1 MKKKRDKKGFLFG
14 FVGALVKFIFP
25 YKIVFKSAVPESG
38 ALLACANHISYID
51 PFFVREAIGRKVF
64 FMAKKEI
71 FRFKILDFFARRN
84 GVIPVDRGGRDMEAV
99 KRSLTVLK
107 NGDVIGIF
115 PAGTRAFKNPDAKYH
130 DGAAVFAEKTGAL
143 VVPIHI
149 ASKNGRVRPFRRSI
163 VTVGEAFPIEKGTDR
178 AEGTAMIMK
187 AVTALGETK

>member
-25 YKIVFKSAVPESG
+25 YKIVFKSPVPESG

-64 FMAKKEI
+64 FMAKKEV

-115 PAGTRAFKNPDAKYH
+115 PSGTRAFKNPDAKYH
-130 DGAAVFAEKTGAL
+130 DGAAVFAVFRKLFKLRFKVRGGAYPRYELRRQKLHRFISRNEL
-143 VVPIHI
+143 VR
-149 ASKNGRVRPFRRSI
+149 RVTEDQDSVAR
-163 VTVGEAFPIEKGTDR
+163 IELVYR
-178 AEGTAMIMK
+178 
-187 AVTALGETK
+187 V